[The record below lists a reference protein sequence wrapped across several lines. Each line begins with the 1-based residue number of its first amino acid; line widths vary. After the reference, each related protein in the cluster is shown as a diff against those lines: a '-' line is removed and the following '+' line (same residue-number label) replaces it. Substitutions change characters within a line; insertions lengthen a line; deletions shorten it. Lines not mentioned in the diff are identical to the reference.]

1 MTMVEYPGEYTINMI
16 SCMANSESAP
26 VTVYGNWGTLQ
37 IVTQRAQV
45 MDAMGDT
52 RGAGR
57 NNRGPVERAIV
68 RAERE
73 FADEFK
79 KANDGK
85 TEVSIDPVDSEDL
98 ADNWLDCMR
107 SRERPVYDVLKGYQV
122 MVAIKLGVDSYREGK
137 TLAFD
142 PATRRVLKSPPPK
155 KTYLPPG
162 A

>member
-1 MTMVEYPGEYTINMI
+1 
-16 SCMANSESAP
+16 MANSESAP

-37 IVTQRAQV
+37 IVTQRAQA

-52 RGAGR
+52 RGTAGPR
-57 NNRGPVERAIV
+57 RGPVERAII

-73 FADEFK
+73 FADEFR

-85 TEVSIDPVDSEDL
+85 NEVILDAEESEDL
-98 ADNWLDCMR
+98 ADNWLRCMR
-107 SRERPVYDVLKGYQV
+107 SREKPVYDVLKGYQV
-122 MVAIKLGVDSYREGK
+122 MVAIKLGVDSYIQGK

-142 PATRRVLKSPPPK
+142 PATRKMLRNPPPRK
-155 KTYLPPG
+155 VYLPPG